1 MCNFSLESL
10 GSEQIAD
17 IYLITCLLNMSMNHG
32 THLVQANSTLGI
44 VVASVTYIPL
54 PSYGE
59 KAMTSEGMTSFK
71 ETGLAA
77 YEQSQPISQRLAKKW
92 SCDP

>member
-1 MCNFSLESL
+1 M
-10 GSEQIAD
+10 
-17 IYLITCLLNMSMNHG
+17 M
-32 THLVQANSTLGI
+32 
-44 VVASVTYIPL
+44 
-54 PSYGE
+54 
-59 KAMTSEGMTSFK
+59 SEGMTSFK